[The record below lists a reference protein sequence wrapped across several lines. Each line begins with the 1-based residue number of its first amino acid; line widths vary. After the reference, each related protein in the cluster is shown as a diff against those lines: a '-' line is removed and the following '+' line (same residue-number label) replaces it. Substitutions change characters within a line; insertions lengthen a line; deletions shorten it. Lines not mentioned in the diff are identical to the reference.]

1 MPIPFVVVAA
11 DVAGLTLLAKA
22 LNSSSS
28 SLTKFVLRLCC
39 AEHREVVVARKKRK
53 ADTQKGINAT
63 NGDRIAS
70 EGPSERRSKRKKETV
85 SRNTVSVAPIVA
97 ADATGGKCL
106 RPESV
111 EVLQRPMK
119 DTRNDESPSPL
130 NSLTPP
136 RGEAIVAETISMPK
150 FFAINSPQLVKVSEP
165 CTGQKYAGPIMHG
178 EYDDAASLC
187 GSSHSLEDAYDID
200 FALVSNTLSTQ
211 EPSDDDCTLCAMD
224 QQKQDTVE
232 AARNNSMS
240 EVVESIAGKLN
251 EEDSAAEPPETT
263 GEEGKRAAEHPE
275 TIAGYKEEDNKRDDA
290 FEHPE
295 IMSED
300 GYHAAQVT
308 DANVDEEFATQVPKD
323 NTCVAQ
329 WSEQSFHKNDT
340 VSLQAENNV
349 QKKNHT
355 IQCWETISEEGKVQ
369 EMVKSENG
377 NEEEMEEEGNVKTTV
392 EKDERQMERD
402 DERKEEG
409 AEGEETNSECN
420 GVENDGECN
429 GEENDEGPAAQPQAI
444 AKDGD
449 RTMKQFEIISVEG
462 KEKEEENEK
471 EDDNKVYAM
480 EQLKT
485 TVEEGDR
492 LIGQDEEKGEEDDG
506 QVECD
511 DEGTISGEENRM
523 AEHPVTM
530 DGEEC
535 QAVQCT
541 ETMEGEHFPIEVLQI
556 SADEEKCAGG
566 TEPDTSIPKDD
577 TASEQPETNADMR
590 SSSSGAALTDGLLR
604 DSTAFEIPA
613 ADAEI
618 PTLEDVDADLTQSF
632 VAKAMSGFMSLD
644 GVRHGSPR
652 SPRAGRAVPQV
663 LVTTTGTGVP
673 QVEFDMDHNVHV
685 ELQHGEQVMVQMVG
699 GSNMSVQI
707 PRRKAEDNKD
717 ESNSREK
724 QLANLRANREPTI
737 DSSVVSAYWLVE
749 DTSPSSRNGSG
760 SPYRFVRDTPGSQQ

>member
-11 DVAGLTLLAKA
+11 DVAGLTLLARA

-97 ADATGGKCL
+97 ADATGGKRL

-165 CTGQKYAGPIMHG
+165 CTGQKYAGPIIHG

-224 QQKQDTVE
+224 QQKQDTIE

-240 EVVESIAGKLN
+240 VALESIAGKLN

-275 TIAGYKEEDNKRDDA
+275 TIAGYKEEDKKRDDA

-308 DANVDEEFATQVPKD
+308 DANVDEEFATHVPKE

-340 VSLQAENNV
+340 VSLQAESNPDAVHLASRYPPMWIFIPGVCFIVLFLSQLKYQDILSWRPTNLGV
-349 QKKNHT
+349 
-355 IQCWETISEEGKVQ
+355 
-369 EMVKSENG
+369 MVVNCLMFIAIIG
-377 NEEEMEEEGNVKTTV
+377 ALLNEEYVEAGAIVFLRSVGEWLQTSTT
-392 EKDERQMERD
+392 
-402 DERKEEG
+402 
-409 AEGEETNSECN
+409 
-420 GVENDGECN
+420 
-429 GEENDEGPAAQPQAI
+429 
-444 AKDGD
+444 
-449 RTMKQFEIISVEG
+449 
-462 KEKEEENEK
+462 
-471 EDDNKVYAM
+471 
-480 EQLKT
+480 
-485 TVEEGDR
+485 
-492 LIGQDEEKGEEDDG
+492 
-506 QVECD
+506 
-511 DEGTISGEENRM
+511 
-523 AEHPVTM
+523 EHT
-530 DGEEC
+530 
-535 QAVQCT
+535 
-541 ETMEGEHFPIEVLQI
+541 
-556 SADEEKCAGG
+556 
-566 TEPDTSIPKDD
+566 
-577 TASEQPETNADMR
+577 R
-590 SSSSGAALTDGLLR
+590 
-604 DSTAFEIPA
+604 
-613 ADAEI
+613 
-618 PTLEDVDADLTQSF
+618 
-632 VAKAMSGFMSLD
+632 
-644 GVRHGSPR
+644 
-652 SPRAGRAVPQV
+652 
-663 LVTTTGTGVP
+663 
-673 QVEFDMDHNVHV
+673 
-685 ELQHGEQVMVQMVG
+685 
-699 GSNMSVQI
+699 
-707 PRRKAEDNKD
+707 
-717 ESNSREK
+717 
-724 QLANLRANREPTI
+724 
-737 DSSVVSAYWLVE
+737 
-749 DTSPSSRNGSG
+749 
-760 SPYRFVRDTPGSQQ
+760 